1 MRTFSVSEQPECEV
15 SGYTFDACTPIILMW
30 CKDALPSAVSVHA
43 TSSVRTAGG
52 HKQAFA
58 ATRELDLTSI
68 YAASMCFTF
77 LLSASLQMI
86 IAQYYIPLWVVAGL
100 IF

>member
-1 MRTFSVSEQPECEV
+1 M
-15 SGYTFDACTPIILMW
+15 FDVCALIILMW
-30 CKDALPSAVSVHA
+30 CEDTLRSAVSAHA

-58 ATRELDLTSI
+58 ATDELDLTSI

-77 LLSASLQMI
+77 LLSASVQMI
-86 IAQYYIPLWVVAGL
+86 IAQYYSP
-100 IF
+100 F

>member
-1 MRTFSVSEQPECEV
+1 M
-15 SGYTFDACTPIILMW
+15 FDVCTPIILMW

-58 ATRELDLTSI
+58 ATHELDLTSI

-86 IAQYYIPLWVVAGL
+86 IAHHYIPLWVVAGL